1 MVMSNYAW
9 YNLSPQGKQSSLTI
23 FKFLGLMV
31 EGGIFCFLGLT
42 FWSYRSNRWSTSL
55 ISSQLVII
63 IIGRAA
69 GTLGV
74 FYLSNALRK
83 KQSSALSFNEV
94 FYIFYSGLM
103 RGSIAF
109 GLVLK
114 ISDDFPDRDII
125 ITTSLTLI
133 VVTTLIFAST
143 TGAVRRWL
151 LDKQPI
157 NLDVSQSAMTNVSDE
172 PLCGD
177 LERDKPYSSSD
188 LIFHYSND
196 TTHMTMTKSHELIVP
211 LLAPPKQKSLGF
223 ADYMKRLDEYILRP
237 LLIYKY
243 EKGQLSK
250 IR

>member
-55 ISSQLVII
+55 ISSQLVIM

-125 ITTSLTLI
+125 VTTSLTLI

-157 NLDVSQSAMTNVSDE
+157 NLDASQSAV
-172 PLCGD
+172 
-177 LERDKPYSSSD
+177 
-188 LIFHYSND
+188 
-196 TTHMTMTKSHELIVP
+196 TKSHELIVP

-250 IR
+250 IRLFYERLMLN